1 VQFLPLLEFSCERLS
16 DTAEQQ
22 PGASREPPA
31 AAGCVS
37 WSIAGGRTFGSI
49 FEVLAMAHDRKPHSW
64 LRPTAIA
71 FAVFATWFALSVLV
85 FQDSRD
91 DPPLI
96 VSLLSN

>member
-1 VQFLPLLEFSCERLS
+1 MS
-16 DTAEQQ
+16 
-22 PGASREPPA
+22 
-31 AAGCVS
+31 
-37 WSIAGGRTFGSI
+37 
-49 FEVLAMAHDRKPHSW
+49 HDRRALSW

-71 FAVFATWFALSVLV
+71 FAMFAAWFALSVLV